1 MREKRMSQKNNSD
14 AGQQSNKL
22 SPDRIFGI
30 YWISIVGVI
39 LYVILDAIVQ
49 SLPPHYSPIRDAESD
64 LAVGPY
70 GYIMTINF
78 VNRGIL
84 SLAFVYAF
92 IKTLDLSG
100 VKNASFKNGYY
111 LLGFGWGIGAIL
123 LAIFPTDVPATPISW
138 HGAIHLVVAIIAFIC
153 GALGTLLLSRHFGE
167 ANSTKGAKKIAL
179 PLGWLSVAL
188 LVTDLFGQF
197 LVPRLARYGGL
208 FERLFLG
215 SVLLWI
221 FVISIYM
228 VTNRRSIFA
237 EASPMSTQK

>member
-1 MREKRMSQKNNSD
+1 MSQNNNSH
-14 AGQQSNKL
+14 AEQHTSKL
-22 SPDRIFGI
+22 SPDGIFGL
-30 YWISIVGVI
+30 YWITIVGVI
-39 LYVILDAIVQ
+39 LYVVLDAVAQ

-78 VNRGIL
+78 LNRGIL

-92 IKTLDLSG
+92 VKTLDLSG
-100 VKNASFKNGYY
+100 VKKASFKNGYY

-138 HGAIHLVVAIIAFIC
+138 HGAIHLIVAIIAFIS
-153 GALGTLLLSRHFGE
+153 GALGTLVLSRHFDE

-179 PLGWLSVAL
+179 SLGWLSILL
-188 LVTDLFGQF
+188 LVIDLFGQF
-197 LVPRLARYGGL
+197 LVPRLATRFGGL
-208 FERLFLG
+208 TERLFLG

-221 FVISIYM
+221 FVIAIYM
-228 VTNRRSIFA
+228 VAQKRSILA
-237 EASPMSTQK
+237 EPSPMSAQ